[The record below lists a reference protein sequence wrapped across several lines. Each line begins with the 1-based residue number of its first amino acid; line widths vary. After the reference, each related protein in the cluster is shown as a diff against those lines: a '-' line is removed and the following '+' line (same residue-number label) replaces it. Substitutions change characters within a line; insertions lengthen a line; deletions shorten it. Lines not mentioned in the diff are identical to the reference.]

1 MATKTDFTPEEW
13 GVLQWAVADAI
24 TYTSLADPG
33 FWASFSEA
41 GAAAKFIADQRGT
54 STSLLVRD
62 LAGDIRAKPDS
73 ELTNNRADIAGE
85 ASSRI
90 GEAAAVVADKAPD
103 ELEAFKVFILGVA
116 DAAAEGSKGIS
127 PAEQTALDRIKA
139 ALG

>member
-1 MATKTDFTPEEW
+1 MATKADFTTEEW

-41 GAAAKFIADQRGT
+41 GAAAKFIAGQRG
-54 STSLLVRD
+54 SSPSLLVRD
-62 LAGDIRAKPDS
+62 LSGDIKAKPDS
-73 ELTNNRADIAGE
+73 ELTNNRTDIAGE

-90 GEAAAVVADKAPD
+90 EQAAGIVADKAPD
-103 ELEAFKVFILGVA
+103 ELEAFKAFILGVA

-127 PAEQTALDRIKA
+127 AAEQTALDRIKT

>member
-1 MATKTDFTPEEW
+1 MATKADFTPEEW

-41 GAAAKFIADQRGT
+41 GAAAKFVGEQRGT
-54 STSLLVRD
+54 AGSPLVRD
-62 LAGDIRAKPDS
+62 LAGDVRAKPDS
-73 ELTNNRADIAGE
+73 EMTDNRTDIAGG
-85 ASSRI
+85 AASRI
-90 GEAAAVVADKAPD
+90 AEATKIVAEKAPD
-103 ELEAFKVFILGVA
+103 DLDAFKTFILGVA

-127 PAEQTALDRIKA
+127 QAEQTALDRIKS